1 MKSRI
6 SLYLATVLTLGG
18 VLVLCR
24 MIQPDALPRLCLF
37 EFVTGIPCMFCG
49 LTHAFHAIAIGHV
62 QDALRYHPLSL
73 VAFGLVIL
81 HLIMACV
88 RLLDGENKLHRTKLT
103 PLQMTWATFGLFTLV
118 WVGRLLMGTL

>member
-1 MKSRI
+1 M
-6 SLYLATVLTLGG
+6 ALTLGG
-18 VLVLCR
+18 VLVFSR
-24 MIQPDALPRLCLF
+24 IYQPDALPRLCLF

-62 QDALRYHPLSL
+62 QEALEYHPLAL

-81 HLIMACV
+81 HLVFACA
-88 RLLDGENKLHRTKLT
+88 RLVDGENRLHRIKVT

-118 WVGRLLMGTL
+118 WFGRLLMGTH